1 MPGSERDRSGRS
13 GSTAGI
19 NGKARGTPR
28 RQEDSVEIKLEHIEP
43 KDIERHSMALIQ
55 QELDRRHIRLD
66 AVEAP
71 IVKRCI
77 HTSADFDYAENLVFS
92 ANAVDRMRTSLRAGA
107 IGSSSADASMGAQTL
122 RKGAAGS
129 SSENASTETRAH
141 GAGVTGASTE
151 ARSPR
156 AGAIVVTDTEMARAG
171 ISKKALAALGAE
183 TRCFMSD
190 PDVAA
195 EARARGVTRA
205 VVSMEYAARIKDR
218 PLIFAIGN
226 APTALIELYRLIH
239 DRGLRPA
246 GIIGVPVGFVNV
258 VEAKELILSLAEE
271 TAPIGDIPWIVARG
285 RKGGSNIAACIVN
298 ALLYGID
305 DVKR

>member
-1 MPGSERDRSGRS
+1 M
-13 GSTAGI
+13 
-19 NGKARGTPR
+19 
-28 RQEDSVEIKLEHIEP
+28 EIKLEHIEP
-43 KDIERHSMALIQ
+43 KDIERHSMALVQ
-55 QELDRRHIRLD
+55 QELDRRHIHLD
-66 AVEAP
+66 AVEAS
-71 IVKRCI
+71 IIKRCI

-92 ANAVDRMRTSLRAGA
+92 ANAVDRMRTSLRAGIA
-107 IGSSSADASMGAQTL
+107 GSASADASAGGRSHDAGAS
-122 RKGAAGS
+122 GS
-129 SSENASTETRAH
+129 SHADAST
-141 GAGVTGASTE
+141 GAW
-151 ARSPR
+151 ARG

-190 PDVAA
+190 PDVTA

>member
-1 MPGSERDRSGRS
+1 
-13 GSTAGI
+13 
-19 NGKARGTPR
+19 
-28 RQEDSVEIKLEHIEP
+28 
-43 KDIERHSMALIQ
+43 MALIQ

-107 IGSSSADASMGAQTL
+107 ADSASVDASA
-122 RKGAAGS
+122 
-129 SSENASTETRAH
+129 
-141 GAGVTGASTE
+141 E
-151 ARSPR
+151 ARSHD

-258 VEAKELILSLAEE
+258 VEAKELIQSLAEE

>member
-1 MPGSERDRSGRS
+1 M
-13 GSTAGI
+13 
-19 NGKARGTPR
+19 
-28 RQEDSVEIKLEHIEP
+28 EIKLEHIEP

-107 IGSSSADASMGAQTL
+107 VGSSSADASMGASMGAPML
-122 RKGAAGS
+122 REGATGS
-129 SSENASTETRAH
+129 SSEGASTETRSR
-141 GAGVTGASTE
+141 ST
-151 ARSPR
+151 
-156 AGAIVVTDTEMARAG
+156 GAIVVTDTEMARAG
-171 ISKKALAALGAE
+171 ISKKAMAALGAE

>member
-1 MPGSERDRSGRS
+1 M
-13 GSTAGI
+13 
-19 NGKARGTPR
+19 
-28 RQEDSVEIKLEHIEP
+28 EIKLEHIEP

-92 ANAVDRMRTSLRAGA
+92 ANAVDRMRTSLRAGMTE
-107 IGSSSADASMGAQTL
+107 SSSTD
-122 RKGAAGS
+122 
-129 SSENASTETRAH
+129 
-141 GAGVTGASTE
+141 ASTE
-151 ARSPR
+151 AQTCSAGVVGSSGSGSSTETQVRG

-171 ISKKALAALGAE
+171 INKKALAALGAE

>member
-1 MPGSERDRSGRS
+1 M
-13 GSTAGI
+13 
-19 NGKARGTPR
+19 
-28 RQEDSVEIKLEHIEP
+28 EIKLEHIEP

-66 AVEAP
+66 AAEAP

-92 ANAVDRMRTSLRAGA
+92 ANAVDRMRTSLR
-107 IGSSSADASMGAQTL
+107 T
-122 RKGAAGS
+122 
-129 SSENASTETRAH
+129 
-141 GAGVTGASTE
+141 
-151 ARSPR
+151 
-156 AGAIVVTDTEMARAG
+156 GAIVVTDTEMARAG

>member
-1 MPGSERDRSGRS
+1 M
-13 GSTAGI
+13 
-19 NGKARGTPR
+19 
-28 RQEDSVEIKLEHIEP
+28 EIKLEHIEP

-92 ANAVDRMRTSLRAGA
+92 ANAVDRMRTSLRAGIA
-107 IGSSSADASMGAQTL
+107 DSSSVDASA
-122 RKGAAGS
+122 
-129 SSENASTETRAH
+129 
-141 GAGVTGASTE
+141 E
-151 ARSPR
+151 ARSHDAGACGSLHVDATTGAQILR
-156 AGAIVVTDTEMARAG
+156 GAIVVTDTEMARAG

-298 ALLYGID
+298 ALMYGID

>member
-1 MPGSERDRSGRS
+1 MKVNQR
-13 GSTAGI
+13 
-19 NGKARGTPR
+19 KARGTPWQ
-28 RQEDSVEIKLEHIEP
+28 QEDIVEIKLEHIEP

-92 ANAVDRMRTSLRAGA
+92 ANAVDRMRTSLRTGVT
-107 IGSSSADASMGAQTL
+107 GSASADASTGAQTL
-122 RKGAAGS
+122 RAGAAGS
-129 SSENASTETRAH
+129 SSEGASTETRAC
-141 GAGVTGASTE
+141 G
-151 ARSPR
+151 

>member
-1 MPGSERDRSGRS
+1 M
-13 GSTAGI
+13 
-19 NGKARGTPR
+19 
-28 RQEDSVEIKLEHIEP
+28 EIKLEHIEP

-55 QELDRRHIRLD
+55 QELDRRHICLD

-92 ANAVDRMRTSLRAGA
+92 ANAVDRMRTSL
-107 IGSSSADASMGAQTL
+107 
-122 RKGAAGS
+122 
-129 SSENASTETRAH
+129 
-141 GAGVTGASTE
+141 
-151 ARSPR
+151 R

-205 VVSMEYAARIKDR
+205 VVSMEYAARIKGR

>member
-1 MPGSERDRSGRS
+1 M
-13 GSTAGI
+13 
-19 NGKARGTPR
+19 
-28 RQEDSVEIKLEHIEP
+28 EIKLEHIEP

-92 ANAVDRMRTSLRAGA
+92 ANAVERMRTSLRAGIA
-107 IGSSSADASMGAQTL
+107 GSASADASTGAWVCC
-122 RKGAAGS
+122 S
-129 SSENASTETRAH
+129 SLADASTGTW
-141 GAGVTGASTE
+141 
-151 ARSPR
+151 ARG

-298 ALLYGID
+298 ALMYGID

>member
-1 MPGSERDRSGRS
+1 M
-13 GSTAGI
+13 
-19 NGKARGTPR
+19 
-28 RQEDSVEIKLEHIEP
+28 EIKLEHIEP

-66 AVEAP
+66 AVEAS

-92 ANAVDRMRTSLRAGA
+92 ANAVDRMRTSLR
-107 IGSSSADASMGAQTL
+107 T
-122 RKGAAGS
+122 
-129 SSENASTETRAH
+129 
-141 GAGVTGASTE
+141 
-151 ARSPR
+151 
-156 AGAIVVTDTEMARAG
+156 GAIVVTDTEMARAG

-258 VEAKELILSLAEE
+258 VEAKELIQSLAEE

>member
-1 MPGSERDRSGRS
+1 M
-13 GSTAGI
+13 
-19 NGKARGTPR
+19 
-28 RQEDSVEIKLEHIEP
+28 EIKLEHIEP

-66 AVEAP
+66 ALEAP

-92 ANAVDRMRTSLRAGA
+92 ANAVDRMRTSLRAG
-107 IGSSSADASMGAQTL
+107 T
-122 RKGAAGS
+122 
-129 SSENASTETRAH
+129 
-141 GAGVTGASTE
+141 
-151 ARSPR
+151 
-156 AGAIVVTDTEMARAG
+156 IVVTDTEMARAG

-190 PDVAA
+190 SDVAA

>member
-1 MPGSERDRSGRS
+1 M
-13 GSTAGI
+13 
-19 NGKARGTPR
+19 
-28 RQEDSVEIKLEHIEP
+28 EIKLEHIEP

-66 AVEAP
+66 ALEAP

-92 ANAVDRMRTSLRAGA
+92 ANAVDRMRTSLRAG
-107 IGSSSADASMGAQTL
+107 
-122 RKGAAGS
+122 
-129 SSENASTETRAH
+129 
-141 GAGVTGASTE
+141 V
-151 ARSPR
+151 
-156 AGAIVVTDTEMARAG
+156 IVVTDTEMARAG

-305 DVKR
+305 DVMR

>member
-1 MPGSERDRSGRS
+1 M
-13 GSTAGI
+13 
-19 NGKARGTPR
+19 
-28 RQEDSVEIKLEHIEP
+28 EIKLEHIEP

-92 ANAVDRMRTSLRAGA
+92 ANAVDRMRTSLRAGIA
-107 IGSSSADASMGAQTL
+107 ESSSADASTGA
-122 RKGAAGS
+122 RVCCS
-129 SSENASTETRAH
+129 SLADAST
-141 GAGVTGASTE
+141 GAWV
-151 ARSPR
+151 RD

>member
-1 MPGSERDRSGRS
+1 M
-13 GSTAGI
+13 
-19 NGKARGTPR
+19 
-28 RQEDSVEIKLEHIEP
+28 EIKLEHIEP

-107 IGSSSADASMGAQTL
+107 TDSASVDASAEARSHDAGACGSSHADAS
-122 RKGAAGS
+122 
-129 SSENASTETRAH
+129 
-141 GAGVTGASTE
+141 TGAW
-151 ARSPR
+151 ARG

-171 ISKKALAALGAE
+171 ISKKALAELGAE

-190 PDVAA
+190 PDVAT

-298 ALLYGID
+298 ALMYGID

>member
-1 MPGSERDRSGRS
+1 MRD
-13 GSTAGI
+13 
-19 NGKARGTPR
+19 
-28 RQEDSVEIKLEHIEP
+28 
-43 KDIERHSMALIQ
+43 
-55 QELDRRHIRLD
+55 
-66 AVEAP
+66 
-71 IVKRCI
+71 
-77 HTSADFDYAENLVFS
+77 
-92 ANAVDRMRTSLRAGA
+92 
-107 IGSSSADASMGAQTL
+107 
-122 RKGAAGS
+122 
-129 SSENASTETRAH
+129 
-141 GAGVTGASTE
+141 
-151 ARSPR
+151 

-171 ISKKALAALGAE
+171 ISKKAIAALGAE

-298 ALLYGID
+298 ALMYGID

>member
-1 MPGSERDRSGRS
+1 M
-13 GSTAGI
+13 
-19 NGKARGTPR
+19 
-28 RQEDSVEIKLEHIEP
+28 EIKLEHIEP

-77 HTSADFDYAENLVFS
+77 HTSADFDYAQNLVFS
-92 ANAVDRMRTSLRAGA
+92 ANAVDRMRTSLRAGIA
-107 IGSSSADASMGAQTL
+107 ESSSADAS
-122 RKGAAGS
+122 
-129 SSENASTETRAH
+129 
-141 GAGVTGASTE
+141 TGAW
-151 ARSPR
+151 ARD

-298 ALLYGID
+298 ALMYGID